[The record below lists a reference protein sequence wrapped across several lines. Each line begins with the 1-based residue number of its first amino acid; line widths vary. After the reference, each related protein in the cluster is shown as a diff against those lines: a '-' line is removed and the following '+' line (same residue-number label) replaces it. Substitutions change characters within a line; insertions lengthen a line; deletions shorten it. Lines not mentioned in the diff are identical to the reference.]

1 MSQKASYKR
10 RVEHELIIQEYRK
23 ALKRQDWQMCLKLR
37 TANPNLRVEFM
48 CCLLGAGR
56 EA

>member
-23 ALKRQDWQMCLKLR
+23 ALERQDWQMCLKLR